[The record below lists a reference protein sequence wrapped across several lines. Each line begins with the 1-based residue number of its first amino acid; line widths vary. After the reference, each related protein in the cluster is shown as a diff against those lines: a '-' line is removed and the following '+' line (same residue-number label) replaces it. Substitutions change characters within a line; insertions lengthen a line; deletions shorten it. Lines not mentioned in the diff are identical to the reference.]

1 MSESIELARS
11 LVREAYA
18 RGVTVATAE
27 SLTAGMVAATIAS
40 VPGASAVLNG
50 GAATYTDAIKHRVLG
65 VSEDTLATYTAVSEQ
80 TAREMARGA
89 RELFEADIAVSL
101 TGYAGPDG
109 GTEDDP
115 VGTVYVGLATSRNV
129 IARRVVFEGS
139 RNGVRDSATCFALEL
154 MLEACVQSL

>member
-1 MSESIELARS
+1 MTDRIELARS
-11 LVREAYA
+11 LVREAQA

-27 SLTAGMVAATIAS
+27 SLTAGLVAATIAS
-40 VPGASAVLNG
+40 IPGASAVLNG

-65 VSEDTLATYTAVSEQ
+65 VSKDTLATYTAVSKQ
-80 TAREMARGA
+80 TACEMARGA

-115 VGTVYVGLATSRNV
+115 VGTVYVGLATSHV
-129 IARRVVFEGS
+129 DTARRAVFEGS
-139 RNGVRDSATCFALEL
+139 RNEVRDAATCFALEL